1 MSLQG
6 LGESFLTWSKLQ
18 GERWS
23 RRQRAEFEFQ
33 VFPLL
38 PSWASGKCS
47 VQINVQVPFLPGPGS
62 LTNHAASFTFRGFMA
77 QPLIYEE
84 DVTTLYPQQGRGSLR
99 SRPWREEE
107 DFHMQ
112 KTPISPRP
120 VSDPLGPQLDSQPD
134 LQFISP
140 QPSTGVKRGTQLT
153 SGTQRLGNT
162 ARPVAPHPP
171 PSRWHT
177 AASASSLLCGFSWP
191 PPYLPHQILM
201 IQVSDKPQGLSM
213 LRSA

>member
-1 MSLQG
+1 
-6 LGESFLTWSKLQ
+6 
-18 GERWS
+18 
-23 RRQRAEFEFQ
+23 
-33 VFPLL
+33 
-38 PSWASGKCS
+38 
-47 VQINVQVPFLPGPGS
+47 
-62 LTNHAASFTFRGFMA
+62 MA

-140 QPSTGVKRGTQLT
+140 QPSTVGQERHTADIRYTEAGQHCEASRSTPT
-153 SGTQRLGNT
+153 SFQVAHSSLSLFI
-162 ARPVAPHPP
+162 AVWLFVAPTLPA
-171 PSRWHT
+171 PSD
-177 AASASSLLCGFSWP
+177 SDDPGF
-191 PPYLPHQILM
+191 
-201 IQVSDKPQGLSM
+201 
-213 LRSA
+213 

>member
-1 MSLQG
+1 MFRCLSCLAQA
-6 LGESFLTWSKLQ
+6 LSPTM
-18 GERWS
+18 
-23 RRQRAEFEFQ
+23 
-33 VFPLL
+33 L
-38 PSWASGKCS
+38 P
-47 VQINVQVPFLPGPGS
+47 P
-62 LTNHAASFTFRGFMA
+62 
-77 QPLIYEE
+77 
-84 DVTTLYPQQGRGSLR
+84 LR
-99 SRPWREEE
+99 SGASWHNPSYMKKMSPPYTLSKGGALSGQGHGGRRKTSICRRPRSAPGQSLIPKG
-107 DFHMQ
+107 HSLI
-112 KTPISPRP
+112 PSLICNSYPHSPA
-120 VSDPLGPQLDSQPD
+120 QW
-134 LQFISP
+134 
-140 QPSTGVKRGTQLT
+140 VKRGTQLT